1 MLPTALPLPR
11 RLLPVLLSAAATL
24 AGCSM
29 GSAQKLSVYQREG
42 FSNTEAYARLFD
54 ASAAATCE
62 AARRALLSQG
72 YLISTLRPDSVS
84 ASKSFQPEGEVHV
97 QITFH
102 VACLP
107 EGPSGRVA
115 TAFVSAIQ
123 DRYTLKKSSNSAS
136 VGVNAIGSLSIPLGA
151 SGDSLVKVGSETIPA
166 GTFYDRFFGLMNRF
180 VSETAADEAA
190 ARAGVGDVPGSGGA
204 PRPVPPPSP
213 AASAATR

>member
-1 MLPTALPLPR
+1 MLST
-11 RLLPVLLSAAATL
+11 VAAL
-24 AGCSM
+24 AGCST
-29 GSAQKLSVYQREG
+29 AVPQKFSVYQREG

-54 ASAAATCE
+54 ASATSTCE

-115 TAFVSAIQ
+115 TAFVSAVQ

-136 VGVNAIGSLSIPLGA
+136 VGVNALGSVSIPLGA

-166 GTFYDRFFGLMNRF
+166 GAFYDRFFGLMGRF
-180 VSETAADEAA
+180 IADAVDDPPLPAA
-190 ARAGVGDVPGSGGA
+190 APPSAGA
-204 PRPVPPPSP
+204 P
-213 AASAATR
+213 ASAPGR